1 MIDKKSKR
9 KDQIN
14 NFQFH
19 VLARALLAACKLIII
34 MDPENTFVPEPKE
47 VSSMDNRKL
56 ILLARDISS
65 HIMEAYLADKQEID
79 KELLK
84 DLH

>member
-1 MIDKKSKR
+1 
-9 KDQIN
+9 
-14 NFQFH
+14 
-19 VLARALLAACKLIII
+19 

-47 VSSMDNRKL
+47 ASSMDNRKL

-65 HIMEAYLADKQEID
+65 HNGSIPADKQEID